1 MSVDAPATTLAFTAP
16 RDAVVSVLQTVGRA
30 VSSRS
35 SVQILGGIH
44 LRSEAG
50 GVEAAATDMELALR
64 AHLEANV
71 AGEGSVVVPGRVLL
85 DIIRVLPT
93 GEVTFSQ
100 EPGESTLAISCGSAS
115 YKVHTYDATDFPE
128 LPSAEGSDVFAIPR
142 APFLETLSTV
152 GKAASR
158 DESRPVLTGI
168 LVRLSGD
175 RLVMAATDSY
185 RLSVKETP
193 IELPAGL
200 DVDAVVPA
208 RALTEVARISGGAD
222 GPDELQLAVHQN
234 QILVGCAGVW
244 LSARRIDGQFP
255 NYEQLKPDSFEAEM
269 RASKEELADVTRR
282 VAVLAQR
289 NTALRLSL
297 SEGQLQLKVQT
308 QDVGEAEET
317 LPVAFSGEPLEIGFN
332 PGFFLEGL
340 ESVEADEVVLRL
352 INPLR
357 PGLISGDADDFWYLI
372 MPIRL
377 AS

>member
-1 MSVDAPATTLAFTAP
+1 M
-16 RDAVVSVLQTVGRA
+16 
-30 VSSRS
+30 
-35 SVQILGGIH
+35 
-44 LRSEAG
+44 
-50 GVEAAATDMELALR
+50 
-64 AHLEANV
+64 
-71 AGEGSVVVPGRVLL
+71 PGRVLL
-85 DIIRVLPT
+85 DIIRVLPP

-100 EPGESTLAISCGSAS
+100 VAGESTLAIACGQAS
-115 YKVHTYDATDFPE
+115 FKVHTYDATDFPE
-128 LPSAEGSDVFAIPR
+128 LPSLDAAEVFGIPR
-142 APFLETLSTV
+142 APFLETLETV

-168 LVRLSGD
+168 LVRLSGE

-200 DVDAVVPA
+200 EVDAVVPA
-208 RALTEVARISGGAD
+208 RALAEVTRMSSGAD
-222 GPDELQLAVHQN
+222 GPAELQLAVHQN
-234 QILVGCAGVW
+234 QILVGCDGVW

-255 NYEQLKPDSFEAEM
+255 NYEQLKPDEFEAEM
-269 RASKEELADVTRR
+269 KASREELAEVTRR

-297 SEGQLQLKVQT
+297 SEGQLQLRAQT

-317 LPVAFSGEPLEIGFN
+317 LPVSFSGEPIEMGFN

-340 ESVEADEVVLRL
+340 ESVDADEVVLRL

-357 PGLISGDADDFWYLI
+357 PGLISGEADDFWYLI